1 MYRKLSL
8 YITNKMIKNNIVEN
22 INAEIY
28 AFGFELL
35 ISYFVWFLLILIV
48 AFITNTILETIL
60 FCGGFMILR
69 RFAGGYHTSTY
80 LRCQILF
87 LLNQLLFVCLIKT
100 LEESIYFG
108 ISLFLA
114 CMSVLIIWL
123 IAPIDHENR
132 RFNENEYCYFK
143 TMSRMYSLVIIISFI
158 IMSVFPKTRLLLL
171 SHLLGVFLASCS
183 VLVAFVQKK
192 LKK

>member
-1 MYRKLSL
+1 MFNLCGRTVQSRRLDCSVFAVRLFNSKRSGCS
-8 YITNKMIKNNIVEN
+8 TW
-22 INAEIY
+22 AEY
-28 AFGFELL
+28 
-35 ISYFVWFLLILIV
+35 S
-48 AFITNTILETIL
+48 
-60 FCGGFMILR
+60 ILR